1 METPIE
7 DQSIAR
13 PWNLMFSLLF
23 ALILVMAAC
32 SSDTTDTTS
41 VPDADTGEEVAVVID
56 NFTFTPGSTALSVG
70 DSVVWTNDQAA
81 SHTTTAVNSE
91 WDSGQI
97 KVGSQFGF
105 TFTEAGTFDY
115 FCSIHP
121 AMTGTVVVSESS

>member
-1 METPIE
+1 
-7 DQSIAR
+7 
-13 PWNLMFSLLF
+13 
-23 ALILVMAAC
+23 MAAC

-121 AMTGTVVVSESS
+121 AMTGKVVVSESS

>member
-121 AMTGTVVVSESS
+121 AMTGKVVVSESS